1 MSYQNI
7 PTTQVPYD
15 DTSIQFFHDELKD
28 EPVLYT
34 FKNKDKR
41 TLSELIWHVFIL
53 RSPTFLEVPDGTF
66 VLQCSASRS
75 RTREDLFKVLQ
86 ARFPLITFQFCHD
99 IVLHLI
105 SKNFM
110 QYSGFCGT
118 VHRRVYNFSTSS
130 NVFGK
135 TQEQIAE
142 LFKNF
147 EAEVKKYRREHPWV
161 KK

>member
-7 PTTQVPYD
+7 PTEEGQYSSK
-15 DTSIQFFHDELKD
+15 SIQFFHDELKD

-34 FKNKDKR
+34 LQNKDKR
-41 TLSELIWHVFIL
+41 TLSELIWHVFVI
-53 RSPTFLEVPDGTF
+53 RKSTYLENPDGTF

-86 ARFPLITFQFCHD
+86 ARFPLMTFQFCHD

-110 QYSGFCGT
+110 QNSGFCNT
-118 VHRRVYNFSTSS
+118 VHRRVYNYSTSS

-135 TQEQIAE
+135 TLPQQEE